1 MPSAIR
7 PRTAPQSF
15 ASGIYRRLLALL
27 DRPAIFNLSQ
37 LLISGGQRST
47 KRWAADWLDPR
58 PGDWVLDVC
67 CGTGDFAPLYV
78 PSGDQG
84 GRYLG
89 VDLNEHYIEYAR
101 RRHGSVLGRQF
112 EVRDATA
119 LSLPAASF
127 DKALFANSLHH
138 FPDDLNRQVL
148 GQIARSLRPG
158 GRLIVVDLV
167 GDHPGAVQQFF
178 LRRDRGELPRPMAA
192 QRALIAEH
200 FQIDREATFDAGFT
214 PQTIFAA
221 TPRAVANITTVSRP

>member
-1 MPSAIR
+1 MPPAIR
-7 PRTAPQSF
+7 PGTAPQPV
-15 ASGIYRRLLALL
+15 ASGIYRRVLAIL

-58 PGDWVLDVC
+58 PGDRLLDVC
-67 CGTGDFAPLYV
+67 CGTGDFAPLYT
-78 PSGDQG
+78 PSGVQG
-84 GRYLG
+84 GCYLG
-89 VDLNEHYIEYAR
+89 VDLNEHYIAYAR
-101 RRHGSVLGRQF
+101 RRYGSAVDRQF
-112 EVRDATA
+112 EVLDATK

-158 GRLIVVDLV
+158 GRLIVIDLV

-200 FQIDREATFDAGFT
+200 FHIDREATFDAGFT

-221 TPRAVANITTVSRP
+221 TPRTAGEVTTVGQQ

>member
-1 MPSAIR
+1 M
-7 PRTAPQSF
+7 
-15 ASGIYRRLLALL
+15 YRRLLALL

-58 PGDWVLDVC
+58 PGDRLLDVC
-67 CGTGDFAPLYV
+67 CGTGDFAPLCT
-78 PSGDQG
+78 PRGGQG
-84 GRYLG
+84 GGYLG
-89 VDLNEHYIEYAR
+89 VDLNERYIEYAR
-101 RRHGSVLGRQF
+101 RRHGSEADRQF
-112 EVRDATA
+112 EVRDATT

-148 GQIARSLRPG
+148 GQVARALRPD
-158 GRLIVVDLV
+158 GRLIVIDLV
-167 GDHPGAVQQFF
+167 GDHPGALQQFF

-200 FQIDREATFDAGFT
+200 FNIDREATFDAGFT

-221 TPRAVANITTVSRP
+221 TPRTVREVTMEGQA